1 MNLTAIGI
9 ITFKGFHLRVV
20 SVEKF
25 HNPPQHQCQEK
36 TRGTRYEPADIAVFV
51 IRLKPLLFT
60 TVLVF
65 FFTAAGT
72 GIISIRFHGE
82 RLKRKV
88 K

>member
-1 MNLTAIGI
+1 MNLAAIGI

-20 SVEKF
+20 SAEKF

-36 TRGTRYEPADIAVFV
+36 NHSTRYEPADIAVFV
-51 IRLKPLLFT
+51 FRLKPLLFT
-60 TVLVF
+60 TVPVF
-65 FFTAAGT
+65 FSTATGT

-82 RLKRKV
+82 RLKRKF